1 VHARLFL
8 VTTATSLALAG
19 TAAAAPSDQYLVRNL
34 VSSNTTI
41 VPADRADPLLVNPW
55 GLASSNT
62 SPWWPAN
69 EGSNTSTITPATN
82 IPNPTLAR
90 VPGGPTGIVAGAGG
104 TNFPIPG
111 PPAGSSNFIFNTL
124 AGEIRGW
131 RGGIPNNDSQLGIS
145 RAGAGAVYMG
155 LAIATVGGAPRLYAA
170 DFRNN
175 RIDIVNAQWQ
185 LVDAPGAFVDP
196 NLPAGYGAYGIQTVG
211 SRIVVTYARRPAT
224 GIREM
229 PGAGLGVVNVF
240 DLNGTFIS
248 RVAGP
253 GGVLNAPWGTAL
265 AHPNFGAFGSDLL
278 IGNFGDGRINAF
290 HENAD
295 GTWTH
300 SGTLRGEN
308 GNPLFIGGLWALQF
322 GKGAANNGAVNHL
335 YFTAGPNGETQGL
348 FGRILPNPGSVSGT
362 VPATL
367 SLTMG
372 PPASF
377 GAFTPAM
384 ANEYAASTTA
394 NVIMTSMGATLSV
407 ADPST
412 FATGHLING
421 TFSLAQPLQI
431 AATSPGGT
439 GAAFSTIGGSASPT
453 TLLTWP
459 GPISNDAVTLNF
471 KQPIA
476 VTDPLRTGDY
486 AKTLTF
492 TLSTTSP

>member
-1 VHARLFL
+1 L
-8 VTTATSLALAG
+8 VTTAASLAVTG
-19 TAAAAPSDQYLVRNL
+19 TALAAPSDQYIVRNL
-34 VSSNTTI
+34 VSSNTAI

-55 GLASSNT
+55 GLAASNT

-69 EGSNTSTITPATN
+69 EGSDTSTITPATN

-90 VPGGPTGIVAGAGG
+90 VPGGPTGIVPGAGG
-104 TNFPIPG
+104 TNFAIPG

-145 RAGAGAVYMG
+145 RASAGAVYTG

-170 DFRNN
+170 DLRNN
-175 RIDIVNAQWQ
+175 RIDMVNAQWQ
-185 LVDAPGAFVDP
+185 LIDAPGAFVDP
-196 NLPAGYGAYGIQTVG
+196 NLPAGYGAYGVQTVG
-211 SRIVVTYARRPAT
+211 SRIVVTYARQPAT
-224 GIREM
+224 GAAPYREI

-240 DLNGTFIS
+240 DLNGNFVA

-265 AHPNFGAFGSDLL
+265 AHPNFGAFGGQLL
-278 IGNFGDGRINAF
+278 IGNFGNGRINAF
-290 HENAD
+290 RENAD

-300 SGTLRGEN
+300 TGTLKGLN
-308 GNPLFIGGLWALQF
+308 GADLFIGGLWALQF
-322 GKGAANNGAVNHL
+322 GKGAAGNGAVNHL

-348 FGRILPNPGSVSGT
+348 FGRILPNPASLSGT

-377 GAFTPAM
+377 GAFTPAV
-384 ANEYAASTTA
+384 ANDYTASTTA
-394 NVIMTSMGATLSV
+394 NVITTSMDATLSV
-407 ADPST
+407 ADPSA
-412 FATGHLING
+412 FATGHLVNG

-431 AATSPGGT
+431 AATSPGGS
-439 GAAFSTIGGSASPT
+439 GAAFTTIGGAVAPT

-459 GPISNDAVTLNF
+459 GPISNDTVTINF

-476 VTDPLRTGDY
+476 VTDPLRTGIY